1 MIRRLIFGKKYI
13 QTADLNNSLF
23 INNVA
28 QTVTMNGTVTRTTD
42 HKGGNTAI
50 QFGSG
55 NLVSMN
61 NLPASPV
68 WSVAFWIKYS
78 STALINQNIVEISS
92 NPDGKN
98 SLIVRANQF
107 QVGRIVGVNSSIGG
121 NYNVYGNND
130 YNDGQWHH
138 IVVILD
144 RDKSASSEIK
154 IYKNKILQTLTSDI
168 YFDSINNFISDKL
181 YIGARGDTYTRP
193 FTGATSPIKL
203 FNYPLTQ
210 TEIDN
215 LYNE

>member
-1 MIRRLIFGKKYI
+1 MRKLIFGRKYVQPLSFI
-13 QTADLNNSLF
+13 FDLGLN
-23 INNVA
+23 
-28 QTVTMNGTVTRTTD
+28 TTTNGTVTRTTD

-55 NLVSMN
+55 NLVSIN

-68 WSVAFWIKYS
+68 WSVAFWVKYS
-78 STALINQNIVEISS
+78 STAFTQQNIVEISS

-98 SLIVRANQF
+98 SLIIRANQF
-107 QVGRIVGVNSSIGG
+107 QVGRIIGVNSSTGN
-121 NYNVYGNND
+121 NYNVYGNNG

-144 RDKSASSEIK
+144 RSKSASNEII
-154 IYKNKILQTLTSDI
+154 IYKDKVLQTLTSNI
-168 YFDSINNFISDKL
+168 LFDSIGNFISDKL
-181 YIGARGDTYTRP
+181 YIGARGDRYTNP
-193 FTGATSPIKL
+193 FIGATSPIKM